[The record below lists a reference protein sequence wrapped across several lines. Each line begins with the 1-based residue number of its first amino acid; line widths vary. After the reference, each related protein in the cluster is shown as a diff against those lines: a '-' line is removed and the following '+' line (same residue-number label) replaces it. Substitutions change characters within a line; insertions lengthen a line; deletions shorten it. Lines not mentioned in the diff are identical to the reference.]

1 MQAAL
6 PPDET
11 ARLAT
16 LQGFQILDTPP
27 EAAFDRIVQLA
38 CRVLRVPTAAVS
50 FVDRDRH
57 WFKASIGF
65 TSCEAPR
72 NISFC
77 AHAILGDDVFVV
89 PDATTDPRFINNPF
103 VTDGIRIRFYAGA
116 PLRAPDGQ
124 VLGAVCVV
132 DHRPRR
138 FSLQQRKTLQDLA
151 ALVIDEMTLR
161 VRNEALKELNA
172 SIKKRVTDATEGLT
186 RTNQELSAV
195 IHQRER
201 AARDSRR
208 HERRFQQI
216 FDQMSD
222 AAFLHDAEGRLT
234 DVNLPACTSLGYTRE
249 ELTTMTIADVAEGA
263 SLPEMQGMWQ
273 QMLLGEART
282 IEARH
287 RRRDGSSFPVEVR
300 LSAFEAAEGRRFLS
314 LVRDVTERARH
325 NELLATRAR
334 QQQVVSQ
341 LGLKALWDTAFESE
355 GGLDALLAEAIT
367 VVGETLQT
375 DAGSVLECLD
385 EPGHFCRRATYGAQ
399 ADALGTVV
407 DLGGGISSMADYI
420 LAHAPVVV
428 NDLRLETRFRA
439 PDSLLERGMSSSMA
453 TVIYTEGK
461 IPFGIMSMHSRQAR
475 QFTADDITFLQAVA
489 NVLAAAIARQRA
501 EEQVQRALAQA
512 SEARQTAETAN
523 EAKSLFLSRISHE
536 LRTPLNAILGF
547 GQILE
552 LSALDEPQT
561 ASVKYIL
568 KGGRHLLALIDEVLD
583 LARAESGELRLV
595 CSQVAVGRLAQ
606 ECVDLVARLAQAREV
621 TCRVEAACFP
631 RTLWCDESRLRQV
644 LLNLISNA
652 IKYNR
657 TGGEV
662 VVACETM
669 PGGRQRVKVSD
680 TGLGLSEEEIEHL
693 FVPFDRLAQ
702 AYGEVEGTGL
712 GLVISRRVA
721 EAMGGSLGL
730 ESEVGRGSTFWIELP
745 GAEELE
751 GEASSLGPV
760 DEPAAP
766 PLAIGRIRVLYIED
780 NSSNIQVMQS
790 LLAKCRPQWEF
801 QFEKNGI
808 SGLERARQDAPDLI
822 LLDLHLPG
830 LAGDR
835 VLAELRADSVTREIP
850 VIMLSADATPHS
862 RARLLAEGASDYL
875 TKPFQLERLLA
886 RFDHFLSAAA
896 VRRHLSAG

>member
-6 PPDET
+6 HPNET

-16 LQGFQILDTPP
+16 LRDFRILDTPP
-27 EAAFDRIVQLA
+27 EAAFDRIVKLA
-38 CRVLRVPTAAVS
+38 RRVLRVPMTAVS
-50 FVDRDRH
+50 FVDRDRQ
-57 WFKASIGF
+57 WLKASIGF
-65 TSCEAPR
+65 TSCEASR
-72 NISFC
+72 EVSFC
-77 AHAILGDDVFVV
+77 AHAILQDEVFVV
-89 PDATTDPRFINNPF
+89 PDAAADPRFRDNPL
-103 VTDGIRIRFYAGA
+103 VTDGILIRFYAGA

-124 VLGAVCVV
+124 VLGALCVI
-132 DHRPRR
+132 DQRPRR
-138 FSLQQRKTLQDLA
+138 FGGRQRETLKDLA
-151 ALVIDEMTLR
+151 AMVIDEMTLR
-161 VRNEALKELNA
+161 VQNDALKDLNA
-172 SIKKRVTDATEGLT
+172 SIAKRVTAATEGLT
-186 RTNQELSAV
+186 RTNRELSAV
-195 IHQRER
+195 VHQRER
-201 AARDSRR
+201 AARESRR

-222 AAFLHDAEGRLT
+222 AAFLHDSEGRLI
-234 DVNLPACTSLGYTRE
+234 DVNLPACTSLGYSRE
-249 ELTTMTIADVAEGA
+249 ELKSMTVADIVEGWTM
-263 SLPEMQGMWQ
+263 PELRQLWREMP
-273 QMLLGEART
+273 LGEART
-282 IEARH
+282 AESRH

-300 LSAFEAAEGRRFLS
+300 LSTFETAEGRRILG
-314 LVRDVTERARH
+314 LVRDVTEQRRH

-334 QQQVVSQ
+334 QQQVISQ
-341 LGLKALWDTAFESE
+341 LGLRALRDTAFEGE

-367 VVGETLQT
+367 LAGETLET
-375 DAGSVLECLD
+375 DAGSVIECLP
-385 EPGHFCRRATYGAQ
+385 EPSHFCWRASYGGQPA
-399 ADALGTVV
+399 AVGTVV
-407 DLGGGISSMADYI
+407 DLGGGVASMADYI
-420 LAHAPVVV
+420 LAHAPLVVS
-428 NDLRLETRFRA
+428 DLRLETRFRA
-439 PDSLLERGMSSSMA
+439 PDSLLERGMRSSIA

-461 IPFGIMSMHSRQAR
+461 SPFGIMSMHSRRLR

-489 NVLAAAIARQRA
+489 NVLAAAITRQRV
-501 EEQVQRALAQA
+501 EVQVQRALAQA
-512 SEARQTAETAN
+512 SEARQTAEKAN

-552 LSALDEPQT
+552 ISELDEPQT

-568 KGGRHLLALIDEVLD
+568 QGGRHLLALIDEVLD

-595 CSQVAVGRLAQ
+595 CSQVNAGRLAQ
-606 ECVDLVARLAQAREV
+606 ECLDLVARLAQAREV
-621 TCRVEAACFP
+621 TCRVEVGSFP
-631 RTLWCDESRLRQV
+631 CTLWCDESRLRQV

-669 PGGRQRVKVSD
+669 PGGRQRLKVSD
-680 TGLGLSEEEIEHL
+680 TGLGLSSEEIQHL

-745 GAEELE
+745 GAEPEEAE
-751 GEASSLGPV
+751 GSSAV
-760 DEPAAP
+760 QADESSAP
-766 PLAIGRIRVLYIED
+766 PVAAGRIRVLYIED
-780 NSSNIQVMQS
+780 NASNIQVMQS

-801 QFEKNGI
+801 LFAKNGI
-808 SGLERARQDAPDLI
+808 SGLERVRQDAPDLI

-835 VLAELRADSVTREIP
+835 VLAELRADATTKEIP

-875 TKPFQLERLLA
+875 TKPFQLDRLLA

-896 VRRHLSAG
+896 VRRHLSG